1 MKKYNKGTI
10 KICLLS
16 ELTAVALILL
26 VSVALYAGTMNQ
38 VKNTCDVMIFRMNEM
53 LYDYDDPVP
62 AAKEALRT
70 IQTIEKTSGY
80 EGNVS
85 AVLIDNSDE
94 GSFWLEERWPFYFTK
109 RMANSTYGI

>member
-16 ELTAVALILL
+16 ELMAAALILL

-53 LYDYDDPVP
+53 SSIVAWISL
-62 AAKEALRT
+62 LRMLET
-70 IQTIEKTSGY
+70 I
-80 EGNVS
+80 
-85 AVLIDNSDE
+85 
-94 GSFWLEERWPFYFTK
+94 
-109 RMANSTYGI
+109 